1 MTTLTLAD
9 VKPYLGQSQNIN
21 DAEVQVFIAAAE
33 SAVEQRVGPLVIAEQ
48 TSVVRGSGT
57 CDLAL
62 PVCPV
67 ASATSVT
74 GKSGSTVAVDWIS
87 ERAGVLHFESA
98 LSEDY
103 YTVVYNAGWAAS
115 AASVPAD
122 LLLAVKELVRHL
134 YRTQRGP
141 VPAQGG
147 QEPAG
152 AAYAFP
158 NRVLQL
164 LQPYMSPGFA

>member
-1 MTTLTLAD
+1 MSVLDLPT
-9 VKPYLGQSQNIN
+9 VKAYLGSSQNIN

-33 SAVEQRVGPLVIAEQ
+33 SAIVQRVGPLVIAEQ

-103 YTVVYNAGWAAS
+103 YTVVYNAGWAAD
-115 AASVPAD
+115 AASLPGD
-122 LLLAVKELVRHL
+122 LKLAVCELTRHL
-134 YRTQRGP
+134 WMTQRGTAQRGP
-141 VPAQGG
+141 DSVP
-147 QEPAG
+147 G

-158 NRVLQL
+158 NRVTQL
-164 LQPYMSPGFA
+164 LSPYMSPGFA

>member
-9 VKPYLGQSQNIN
+9 AKSYLGIKENVN
-21 DAEVQVFIAAAE
+21 DAEVPGFIAAAE
-33 SAVEQRVGPLVIAEQ
+33 SAIEQRVGPLVVAEQ
-48 TSVVRGSGT
+48 TSVLRGSGT

-67 ASATSVT
+67 ASVTSVT
-74 GKSGSTVAVDWIS
+74 GKSGSTVTVDWVS

-115 AASVPAD
+115 AASVPVD

-141 VPAQGG
+141 IPAQGG
-147 QEPAG
+147 QEAVG
-152 AAYAFP
+152 AAYALP
-158 NRVLQL
+158 NRVTQL